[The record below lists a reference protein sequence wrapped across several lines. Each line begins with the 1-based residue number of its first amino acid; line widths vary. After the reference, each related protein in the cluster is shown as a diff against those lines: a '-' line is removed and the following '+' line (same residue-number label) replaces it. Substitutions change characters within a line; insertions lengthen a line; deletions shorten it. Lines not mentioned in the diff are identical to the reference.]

1 MTFEEF
7 LSEWRGNVPY
17 IEART
22 SGSTGEPKC
31 IRLSKEF
38 VTESALRT
46 NRFFSIDSDSRLH
59 SCVGADFIGGKM
71 MAVRAEVAGCR
82 FSYEPPTNRPLGA
95 FSKSDR
101 LDLVSVVPSQM
112 VHILDNIEE
121 MPEVKALLIGG
132 SAIDPRLRAR
142 IIDSELTA
150 YETYGMTETA
160 SHVAVR
166 IIDDA
171 DDWFET
177 LDGVRVRLDSR
188 GCLVV
193 CFSSGYEVVT
203 NDLAEVATDRRF
215 KIEGRWDHVI
225 ITGGKKVN
233 PYDVERKIST
243 VIDSPYMITSR
254 ADMKWGRKVVLQIE
268 GDECDKK
275 EGLIDTLKNML
286 PPWEMPKTVEWVRRL
301 PRTDNGKLKR

>member
-1 MTFEEF
+1 M
-7 LSEWRGNVPY
+7 PY

-38 VTESALRT
+38 VTESASRT
-46 NRFFSIDSDSRLH
+46 NRFFSIASDSRLH

-121 MPEVKALLIGG
+121 MPEVKVLLIGG
-132 SAIDPRLRAR
+132 SAIDPGLRVR

-166 IIDDA
+166 IIDDVH
-171 DDWFET
+171 DWFET

-215 KIEGRWDHVI
+215 KIKGRWDHVI

-233 PYDVERKIST
+233 PYDVERKISS

-268 GDECDKK
+268 GDDVGNKEELIEMLKK
-275 EGLIDTLKNML
+275 ML
-286 PPWEMPKTVEWVRRL
+286 SPWEVPKTVEWVRCL

>member
-1 MTFEEF
+1 M
-7 LSEWRGNVPY
+7 PY

-38 VTESALRT
+38 VTESASRT
-46 NRFFSIDSDSRLH
+46 NRFFSIASDSRLH

-95 FSKSDR
+95 FRKRDR

-132 SAIDPRLRAR
+132 SAIDPGLRVR

-171 DDWFET
+171 HDWFET

-215 KIEGRWDHVI
+215 KIKGRWDHVI

-233 PYDVERKIST
+233 PYDVERKISS

-268 GDECDKK
+268 GDDVGNKEELIEMLKK
-275 EGLIDTLKNML
+275 ML
-286 PPWEMPKTVEWVRRL
+286 SPWEVPKTVEWVRCL